1 MNKKKEFIFV
11 DETQFTSIISH
22 QLSLT
27 IKNILPCALQG
38 SKTLFFLSLLS
49 CQVKKSHPIFVFVR
63 S

>member
-38 SKTLFFLSLLS
+38 SKTLFFSLSAELPS
-49 CQVKKSHPIFVFVR
+49 QKSHPVFVR